1 MDGAKQ
7 PTVKHDIAGW
17 YEIGQRWKLWKDGQ
31 LRYFYI
37 DHIRVL
43 EFDDSDRIEVEYY
56 LSDGTMIT
64 KLTVT
69 APDVLPVVKN
79 IEPVEKPDHL

>member
-1 MDGAKQ
+1 M
-7 PTVKHDIAGW
+7 KHDIAGW
-17 YEIGQRWKLWKDGQ
+17 YEIGQLWKESQ

-37 DHIRVL
+37 DHIHVL
-43 EFDDSDRIEVEYY
+43 ESDDPDRIEVEHY

-69 APDVLPVVKN
+69 ASDVLPVVKN

>member
-17 YEIGQRWKLWKDGQ
+17 YEIGQLWKGGQ

-79 IEPVEKPDHL
+79 IEPVEKPDQL

>member
-1 MDGAKQ
+1 M
-7 PTVKHDIAGW
+7 KHDIAGW

-31 LRYFYI
+31 LRHFYI
-37 DHIRVL
+37 DYIHVL
-43 EFDDSDRIEVEYY
+43 ELNYSDRIEVEHY

-64 KLTVT
+64 KPTVT
-69 APDVLPVVKN
+69 AFDVVPVVKN